1 MTMKKRGLGRGLD
14 ALLAPKAA
22 PAQDGDGAD
31 NTFATNDQTIQG
43 LTYLPVD
50 WLSKGKFQP
59 RRDMNPNQL
68 DELANSIRNQGI
80 MQPIVVRPLGE
91 QRYEVIAGE
100 RRWRAAK
107 IAGLDKVPVIIR
119 HVEDSDAVVLALIE
133 AGADIGYRNKNG
145 STPLHIAAFFCY
157 PEITQTLIE
166 KGADKNVLDNEG
178 GTALD
183 GVLLPWNQ
191 AKSIYEAMNSIFTP
205 LGAPL
210 DYDRI
215 KSTRPEI
222 VDILQ
227 K

>member
-1 MTMKKRGLGRGLD
+1 MTKKLSLIKYI
-14 ALLAPKAA
+14 A
-22 PAQDGDGAD
+22 
-31 NTFATNDQTIQG
+31 FATIVLSAGCGGSNPVSNKEEKT
-43 LTYLPVD
+43 LVLPKPPAMSLIDVSAAGD
-50 WLSKGKFQP
+50 LESVKKHIAAGT
-59 RRDMNPNQL
+59 DVNQL
-68 DELANSIRNQGI
+68 DPDEQGDKDSC
-80 MQPIVVRPLGE
+80 LG
-91 QRYEVIAGE
+91 V
-100 RRWRAAK
+100 AAAFEHK
-107 IAGLDKVPVIIR
+107 N
-119 HVEDSDAVVLALIE
+119 VVLALIE

-157 PEITQTLIE
+157 PEITQTLVE

>member
-1 MTMKKRGLGRGLD
+1 MTKKLSLIKYI
-14 ALLAPKAA
+14 A
-22 PAQDGDGAD
+22 
-31 NTFATNDQTIQG
+31 FATIVLSAGCGGSNPVSNKEEKT
-43 LTYLPVD
+43 LVLPKPPAMSLIDVSAAGD
-50 WLSKGKFQP
+50 LESVKKHIAAGT
-59 RRDMNPNQL
+59 DVNQL
-68 DELANSIRNQGI
+68 DPDEQGDKDSC
-80 MQPIVVRPLGE
+80 LG
-91 QRYEVIAGE
+91 V
-100 RRWRAAK
+100 AAAFGHK
-107 IAGLDKVPVIIR
+107 N
-119 HVEDSDAVVLALIE
+119 VVLALIE
-133 AGADIGYRNKNG
+133 AGADIGYGNKNG
-145 STPLHIAAFFCY
+145 STPIHIAAFFCY

-183 GVLLPWNQ
+183 GVLLPWDQ

>member
-1 MTMKKRGLGRGLD
+1 MTKKLSLIKYI
-14 ALLAPKAA
+14 A
-22 PAQDGDGAD
+22 
-31 NTFATNDQTIQG
+31 FATIVLSAGCGGSNPVSNKEEKT
-43 LTYLPVD
+43 LVLPKPPAMSLIDVSAAGD
-50 WLSKGKFQP
+50 LESVKKHIAAGT
-59 RRDMNPNQL
+59 DVNQL
-68 DELANSIRNQGI
+68 DPDEQGDKDSC
-80 MQPIVVRPLGE
+80 LG
-91 QRYEVIAGE
+91 V
-100 RRWRAAK
+100 AAAFEHK
-107 IAGLDKVPVIIR
+107 N
-119 HVEDSDAVVLALIE
+119 VVLALIE

>member
-1 MTMKKRGLGRGLD
+1 MTKKLSLIKYI
-14 ALLAPKAA
+14 A
-22 PAQDGDGAD
+22 
-31 NTFATNDQTIQG
+31 FATIVLSAGCGGSNPVSNKEEKT
-43 LTYLPVD
+43 LVLPKPPAMSLIDVSAAGD
-50 WLSKGKFQP
+50 LESVKKHIAAGT
-59 RRDMNPNQL
+59 DVNQL
-68 DELANSIRNQGI
+68 DPDEQGDKDSC
-80 MQPIVVRPLGE
+80 LG
-91 QRYEVIAGE
+91 V
-100 RRWRAAK
+100 AAAFGHK
-107 IAGLDKVPVIIR
+107 N
-119 HVEDSDAVVLALIE
+119 VVLALIE

-183 GVLLPWNQ
+183 GVLLPWDQ